1 MKFGFRTPSFKRSL
15 SAATKGAAKRA
26 LMREIV
32 PYYGKRG
39 MGWSNPKK
47 AAYNH
52 LYNMTTASPIDIVL
66 DKPKS
71 SRQSSPQ
78 KEITQ
83 VDYENKANA
92 LTAYKRGLKQCE
104 IPLALMDYIKDDI
117 SNINPIHK
125 AIRRLHTYVSGYMNK
140 PLSCGYDYCEM
151 CDERLDNLQRIN
163 PNVKEICLYIIH
175 YIRKGLSADDIFAI
189 LSKAM
194 PKPFNGLDSLLGTI
208 WVAKFRDKTY
218 ALEFELPSVVMF
230 YEVDPKTLN
239 PNTNNSYGLGYSVI
253 DGIIKF
259 RGGVYIGKA
268 CNFVS
273 GRLDDSKLC
282 IICSSLSPNREW
294 VDFPIYFTRTT
305 KQVVNL
311 AIYVIAPT
319 IDKISDKKRQTEESY
334 KSEQLELSDTIEP
347 QTKPVE
353 IALTKETADINPQY
367 NSVKTKQVSNANI
380 IKSILM
386 LLGVIAGFSLL
397 IWIIAEFVFPVLLF
411 GLIFFSFLFAKT

>member
-52 LYNMTTASPIDIVL
+52 LYNMTTANPIDIVL

-117 SNINPIHK
+117 SNTNPIHK

-163 PNVKEICLYIIH
+163 PNVKEICQYIIH
-175 YIRKGLSADDIFAI
+175 YIRKDLSADDIFAI

-218 ALEFELPSVVMF
+218 ALEFERPTGATI
-230 YEVDPKTLN
+230 YEVDPKTLA
-239 PNTNNSYGLGYSVI
+239 PNTKNSYGLGYSVE
-253 DGIIKF
+253 DGVIKLS
-259 RGGVYIGKA
+259 GYAYIG
-268 CNFVS
+268 NFIS
-273 GRLDDSKLC
+273 GRLDKDKLC

-294 VDFPIYFTRTT
+294 VDSPIYFTRTT

-311 AIYVIAPT
+311 AIYDVAPM
-319 IDKISDKKRQTEESY
+319 IDRISDKKKQTKESY
-334 KSEQLELSDTIEP
+334 QSEQLELCDTIEP
-347 QTKPVE
+347 QTKPLE
-353 IALTKETADINPQY
+353 IAPTKETANINTQY
-367 NSVKTKQVSNANI
+367 NSVKTKQVFNVNI

-397 IWIIAEFVFPVLLF
+397 IWIIAEFVVPVLLL
-411 GLIFFSFLFAKT
+411 GLICLSFLFAKK

>member
-52 LYNMTTASPIDIVL
+52 LYNMTTANPIDIVL

-117 SNINPIHK
+117 SNTNPIHK

-163 PNVKEICLYIIH
+163 PNVKEICLYIVH
-175 YIRKGLSADDIFAI
+175 YIRKGLSADDIFTI

-194 PKPFNGLDSLLGTI
+194 SKPFNGLDSLLGTI

-218 ALEFELPSVVMF
+218 ALEFERPTGATI
-230 YEVDPKTLN
+230 YEVDPKTLA
-239 PNTNNSYGLGYSVI
+239 PNTKNSYGLGYSVE
-253 DGIIKF
+253 DGVIKLS
-259 RGGVYIGKA
+259 GYAYIG
-268 CNFVS
+268 NFIS
-273 GRLDDSKLC
+273 GRLDKDKLC

-294 VDFPIYFTRTT
+294 VDSPIYFTRTT

-311 AIYVIAPT
+311 AIYDVAPM
-319 IDKISDKKRQTEESY
+319 IDRISDKKKQTKESY
-334 KSEQLELSDTIEP
+334 QSEQLELCDTIEP
-347 QTKPVE
+347 QTKPLE
-353 IALTKETADINPQY
+353 IAPTKETANINTQY
-367 NSVKTKQVSNANI
+367 NSVKTKQVFNVNI

-397 IWIIAEFVFPVLLF
+397 IWIIAEFVFPVLLL
-411 GLIFFSFLFAKT
+411 GLIFLSFLFAKK

>member
-52 LYNMTTASPIDIVL
+52 LYNMTTANPIDIVL
-66 DKPKS
+66 DRTKS
-71 SRQSSPQ
+71 TRISSPQ
-78 KEITQ
+78 KEVTQ

-117 SNINPIHK
+117 SNTNPIHK

-163 PNVKEICLYIIH
+163 PNVKEICQYIIH
-175 YIRKGLSADDIFAI
+175 YIRKDLSADDIFAI

-218 ALEFELPSVVMF
+218 ALEFERPTGATI
-230 YEVDPKTLN
+230 YEVDPKTLA
-239 PNTNNSYGLGYSVI
+239 PNTKNSYGLGYSVE
-253 DGIIKF
+253 DGVIKLS
-259 RGGVYIGKA
+259 GYAYIG
-268 CNFVS
+268 NFIS
-273 GRLDDSKLC
+273 GRLDKDKLC

-294 VDFPIYFTRTT
+294 VDSPIYFTRTT

-311 AIYVIAPT
+311 AIYDVAPM
-319 IDKISDKKRQTEESY
+319 IDRISDKKKQTKESY
-334 KSEQLELSDTIEP
+334 QSEQLELCDTIEP
-347 QTKPVE
+347 QTKPLE
-353 IALTKETADINPQY
+353 IAPTKETANINTQY
-367 NSVKTKQVSNANI
+367 NSVKTKQVFNVNI

-397 IWIIAEFVFPVLLF
+397 IWIIAEFVFPVLLL
-411 GLIFFSFLFAKT
+411 GLIFLSFLFAKK

>member
-52 LYNMTTASPIDIVL
+52 LYNMTTANPIDIVL

-117 SNINPIHK
+117 SNTNPIHK

-163 PNVKEICLYIIH
+163 PNVKEICQYIIH
-175 YIRKGLSADDIFAI
+175 YIRKDLSADDIFAI

-218 ALEFELPSVVMF
+218 ALEFERPTGATI
-230 YEVDPKTLN
+230 YEVDPKTLA
-239 PNTNNSYGLGYSVI
+239 PNTKNSYGLGYSVE
-253 DGIIKF
+253 DGVIKLS
-259 RGGVYIGKA
+259 GYAYIG
-268 CNFVS
+268 NFIS
-273 GRLDDSKLC
+273 GRLDKDKLC

-294 VDFPIYFTRTT
+294 VDSPIYFTRTT

-311 AIYVIAPT
+311 AIYDVAPM
-319 IDKISDKKRQTEESY
+319 IDRISDKKKQTKESY
-334 KSEQLELSDTIEP
+334 QSEQLELCDTIEP
-347 QTKPVE
+347 QTKPLE
-353 IALTKETADINPQY
+353 IAPTKETANINTQY
-367 NSVKTKQVSNANI
+367 NSVKTKQVFNVNI

-397 IWIIAEFVFPVLLF
+397 IWIIAEFVFPVLLL
-411 GLIFFSFLFAKT
+411 GLIFLSFLFAKK

>member
-1 MKFGFRTPSFKRSL
+1 M
-15 SAATKGAAKRA
+15 
-26 LMREIV
+26 MREIV

-52 LYNMTTASPIDIVL
+52 LYNMTTANPIDIVL
-66 DKPKS
+66 DRTKS
-71 SRQSSPQ
+71 TRISSPQ
-78 KEITQ
+78 KEVTQ

-117 SNINPIHK
+117 SNTNPIHK

-140 PLSCGYDYCEM
+140 PISCGYDYCEM

-163 PNVKEICLYIIH
+163 PNVKEICLYIVH
-175 YIRKGLSADDIFAI
+175 YIRKGLSADDIFTI

-194 PKPFNGLDSLLGTI
+194 SKPFNGLDSLLGTI
-208 WVAKFRDKTY
+208 WVAEFRDKTY
-218 ALEFELPSVVMF
+218 ALEFELPTVVMF

-239 PNTNNSYGLGYSVI
+239 PNTNNSYGLGYSV
-253 DGIIKF
+253 DDDVIKF
-259 RGGVYIGKA
+259 SGSVYIGKA
-268 CNFVS
+268 YNFVS
-273 GRLDDSKLC
+273 GRLDDDKLC

-294 VDFPIYFTRTT
+294 VDSPIYFTRTT

-311 AIYVIAPT
+311 AIYDVAPM
-319 IDKISDKKRQTEESY
+319 IDRIPDKKQQTKESY
-334 KSEQLELSDTIEP
+334 KSEQLELYDTIEP
-347 QTKPVE
+347 QTKPLE
-353 IALTKETADINPQY
+353 IAHTKETVNINTQC
-367 NSVKTKQVSNANI
+367 NSVKTKQVLHVNI

-411 GLIFFSFLFAKT
+411 GLIFLSFLFSKK